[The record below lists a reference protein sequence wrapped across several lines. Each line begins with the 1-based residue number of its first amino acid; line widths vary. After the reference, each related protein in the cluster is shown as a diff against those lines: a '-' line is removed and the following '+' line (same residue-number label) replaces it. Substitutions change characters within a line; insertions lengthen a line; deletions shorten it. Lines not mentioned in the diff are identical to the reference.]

1 MVIRRR
7 ALYIDA
13 MIEDRLKK
21 LEEQIGVNGNV
32 PEASRAELLKL
43 LAELRSE
50 IAELPST
57 HADAVRSIA
66 TFAEASTHEAT
77 RESPKPQLLKAALSG
92 LTGSVE
98 DFETS
103 HPDLAATLN
112 RLSAVLAN
120 MGM

>member
-1 MVIRRR
+1 
-7 ALYIDA
+7 

-21 LEEQIGVNGNV
+21 LEEQIGANGNV
-32 PEASRAELLKL
+32 PEASRAELLHL

-57 HADAVRSIA
+57 HADDVRSIA
-66 TFAEASTHEAT
+66 AFAVASAHEAT
-77 RESPKPQLLKAALSG
+77 RSARKPKLLKAALTG

-98 DFETS
+98 EFETS

-112 RLSAVLAN
+112 RLSVVLSN

>member
-1 MVIRRR
+1 
-7 ALYIDA
+7 

-21 LEEQIGVNGNV
+21 LEEQIGANGNV
-32 PEASRAELLKL
+32 PEASREQLLRL

-57 HADAVRSIA
+57 HDDAARSIA
-66 TFAEASTHEAT
+66 AFAEASTHEAT
-77 RESPKPQLLKAALSG
+77 RHSRRPKLLKAALTG

>member
-1 MVIRRR
+1 
-7 ALYIDA
+7 

-21 LEEQIGVNGNV
+21 LEEQISANGNV
-32 PEASRAELLKL
+32 PEVSRAELMRL

-57 HADAVRSIA
+57 HADDARSIA
-66 TFAEASTHEAT
+66 TFAEASAYEAT
-77 RESPKPQLLKAALSG
+77 RQTPKPKLLKAALAG

-98 DFETS
+98 EFETS

>member
-1 MVIRRR
+1 
-7 ALYIDA
+7 
-13 MIEDRLKK
+13 MIEERLKK
-21 LEEQIGVNGNV
+21 LEEQIGANGNV
-32 PEASRAELLKL
+32 PEGSRAELLKL

-50 IAELPST
+50 IAELPGT
-57 HADAVRSIA
+57 QADAARSIA

-77 RESPKPQLLKAALSG
+77 RETPKPKLLEAALSG
-92 LTGSVE
+92 LSASVE
-98 DFETS
+98 EFESS